1 MTTAR
6 NEHPDWNDLAA
17 LAEGAELP
25 HADDLHRH
33 LAGCRQC
40 AAAHAEIVRIALHPE
55 RLVVPADL
63 RQAAMA
69 AGPAS
74 VRSRSSRPRL
84 LPAFAAATALAA
96 AVVFMVQMGNDQVHP
111 AIQSALLQQ
120 TPSGLVLPGLIPD
133 ATSAS
138 IVYRDAGSAEIG
150 PELQALA
157 AEYRHDQNVDT
168 AFWLGSGYLA
178 AGRLEAAADLMR
190 EARRRHPDDSRLIIV
205 DAVAAYRRSR
215 LDLAEAL
222 LRQILLAD
230 PGHAVARYNLALVLS
245 ESGQL
250 EEAHIL
256 LDGGNWSGEQD
267 LHRHARAL
275 RDTLH

>member
-1 MTTAR
+1 MTTAQ

-17 LAEGAELP
+17 LAEGADLP

-40 AAAHAEIVRIALHPE
+40 AAAHAEIVRIALDPE

-74 VRSRSSRPRL
+74 VRSRSLRPRL
-84 LPAFAAATALAA
+84 LPAFATATALAA
-96 AVVFMVQMGNDQVHP
+96 AVIFMVQMGADRGHP
-111 AIQSALLQQ
+111 AIQAALIEQ

-133 ATSAS
+133 AAS
-138 IVYRDAGSAEIG
+138 PSIIYRDAGSAELE

-157 AEYRHDQNVDT
+157 AEYHHDQNVDT

-178 AGRLEAAADLMR
+178 AGRIEAAADLMR
-190 EARRRHPDDSRLIIV
+190 EARRLHPDDSRLIIV
-205 DAVAAYRRSR
+205 EAVAAYRRSR
-215 LDLAEAL
+215 LDIAESL
-222 LRQILLAD
+222 LHQILEAD
-230 PGHAVARYNLALVLS
+230 PDHAVARYNLALVLS
-245 ESGQL
+245 ESGRL
-250 EEAHIL
+250 DEAHVL
-256 LDGGNWSGEQD
+256 LDGGSWTGDQD